1 MPPMNYTVE
10 LDQTPGLEQTDERLT
25 VSFDDGRR
33 EQMRLHE
40 YDRVYAVPGL
50 YEEVVQRQ
58 LECASPT
65 VLASS
70 LVEQVKAHGGDPADL
85 RVLDIGAGN
94 GVVGEE
100 LRRHGVTG
108 TIVGMDA
115 AAGARPAA
123 ERDRPGLYSEFLV
136 GDLSELPLASLVDTY
151 DLNCLAGAGALGLG
165 HISAASFDAAW
176 QTFPVGS
183 WCAVTI
189 GEATLENADDELG
202 AYLAELRAGGHG
214 TEVVH
219 LSRFR
224 HRLRMSGAPI
234 HYHVLVAR
242 RTA

>member
-1 MPPMNYTVE
+1 MDYEVQLQPGR
-10 LDQTPGLEQTDERLT
+10 DQTEESLVVRHA
-25 VSFDDGRR
+25 DGRT
-33 EQMRLHE
+33 ESFRLHE

-50 YEEVVQRQ
+50 YEEVVQRR

-65 VLASS
+65 VLATS
-70 LVEQVKAHGGDPADL
+70 LVEQVRLHGGDPADL

-100 LRRHGVTG
+100 LQRAGVGG
-108 TIVGMDA
+108 TLIGMDS
-115 AAGARPAA
+115 AAGARTAA
-123 ERDRPGLYSEFLV
+123 ERDRPGLYREYLV
-136 GDLSELPLASLVDTY
+136 GDLSDLPLASLVATH

-176 QTFPVGS
+176 QTFPTGS
-183 WCAVTI
+183 WCAITI
-189 GEATLENADDELG
+189 GEAAFDDASDELG

-234 HYHVLVAR
+234 HYHLLVAR